1 MDEDKV
7 WLLGTNLAWE
17 LFSSAIYNYRLSLN
31 EIKNHKRHAFY
42 KNVILNS
49 VTAIEAY
56 CNEILAKDKGWSEKE
71 INECRDKL
79 GEFGINYKESQFKH
93 SKFIRNNFIVHH
105 KRNDYRY
112 YVEINHEAALE
123 AIESSQDIIAE
134 ISFNRKTIFPYW
146 ITGLNFTN
154 PSSGDDIL
162 YMNDCEFWNR
172 FRQLGISK
180 VIDDNMV
187 SSFGK
192 NAGKIYPPEDREIYD
207 SLYKDLWKELKR
219 CNFKLKILN
228 SLKSDRFPTR
238 PFLTSE
244 WWIES

>member
-1 MDEDKV
+1 MSEDKV
-7 WLLGTNLAWE
+7 WLFNVNLSWE

-31 EIKNHKRHAFY
+31 ETKKHKRHAFY

-71 INECRDKL
+71 INECKDKL
-79 GEFGINYKESQFKH
+79 GELGINYKESQFKH

-112 YVEINHEAALE
+112 YVEINHESALE
-123 AIESSQDIIAE
+123 AIEFSQD
-134 ISFNRKTIFPYW
+134 W

-154 PSSGDDIL
+154 PSSENDIL
-162 YMNDCEFWNR
+162 FMNDWEFWNR

-180 VIDDNMV
+180 VVDDNMV

-219 CNFKLKILN
+219 CNFKLEILN
-228 SLKSDRFPTR
+228 SLKSDRFPTM

-244 WWIES
+244 WWTDS